1 LARLIPDILSGA
13 RVVLAYPF
21 FRAMGMEGGD
31 AALVAAACFVVAV
44 ATDLLDGALARRL
57 GTAGARGRT
66 LDHTADFLFVVA
78 GLLGAASRGAL
89 PLSLPI
95 VVSLAF
101 AQYVVDSLLLE
112 GRAQL
117 RMSPLGRWNGVLYF
131 VPAAGDILVRLGIGL
146 LSPAVVALSWA
157 LVFTTLA
164 SMGERGWRS
173 WNLRQKA
180 PGSRAAGTRHRS
192 PR

>member
-1 LARLIPDILSGA
+1 
-13 RVVLAYPF
+13 VVLAYPF

-31 AALVAAACFVVAV
+31 AALIAAACFVVAV

-57 GTAGARGRT
+57 GTASARGRT

-78 GLLGAASRGAL
+78 GLLGAAGRGAL
-89 PLSLPI
+89 PFLLPI
-95 VVSLAF
+95 VVGLAF

-112 GRAQL
+112 GREQL
-117 RMSPLGRWNGVLYF
+117 RMSRLGRWNGVLYF
-131 VPAAGDILVRLGIGL
+131 FPPAGDMLVRLGLGL
-146 LSPAVVALSWA
+146 LAPAVVGLSWA
-157 LVFTTLA
+157 LVLTTLA

-173 WNLRQKA
+173 WSLRRRA
-180 PGSRAAGTRHRS
+180 PGSRAAETRDRS